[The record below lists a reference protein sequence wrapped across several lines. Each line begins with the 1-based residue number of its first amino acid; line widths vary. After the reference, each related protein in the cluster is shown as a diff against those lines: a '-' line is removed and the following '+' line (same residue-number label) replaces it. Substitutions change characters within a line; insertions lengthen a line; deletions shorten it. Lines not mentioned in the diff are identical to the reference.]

1 MHPDRSLRAIGV
13 GMQSK
18 HPQRIGVHVYLANDA
33 QLRKI
38 NHTLIGLRCVIK
50 EKFEEAAPMDP
61 GAGLRTVLPI
71 EVTNAVVLFL
81 HVGLP
86 E

>member
-1 MHPDRSLRAIGV
+1 
-13 GMQSK
+13 MQSK
-18 HPQRIGVHVYLANDA
+18 HPQRIGVHIYLTDDA
-33 QLRKI
+33 QLREI

-50 EKFEEAAPMDP
+50 QKFKEAAPMDP

>member
-1 MHPDRSLRAIGV
+1 
-13 GMQSK
+13 MQSK
-18 HPQRIGVHVYLANDA
+18 HPQRIGAHVYLADDA
-33 QLRKI
+33 QLREI

-50 EKFEEAAPMDP
+50 QKFEEAAPVHP
-61 GAGLRTVLPI
+61 GAGLRTVLPV

-81 HVGLP
+81 QVGLP